1 MNIGEAAKA
10 TGVSAKMIR
19 YYETIGLTANA
30 KRTEAGYRVYT
41 ENDVHALRFVR
52 RARDLG
58 FSVEQMTDLLAL
70 WRDRH
75 RASAEVKSIALR
87 QVAELERKA
96 QMLEAMGK
104 TLKYLADH
112 CAGDDRPECPILDD
126 FVEAVDQKP
135 ASNRQRQFGPA
146 ASGENVAGRRH

>member
-1 MNIGEAAKA
+1 MNIGEVAK
-10 TGVSAKMIR
+10 TTDVSAKMIR
-19 YYETIGLTANA
+19 YYESIGLTASA
-30 KRTEAGYRVYT
+30 TRTKSGYRVYT
-41 ENDVHALRFVR
+41 DKDVHTLRFVR

-87 QVAELERKA
+87 HVAELDRKA
-96 QMLEAMGK
+96 QALQGMSK

-112 CAGDDRPECPILDD
+112 CAGDDRPESPILDD
-126 FVEAVDQKP
+126 FVEAANGEPVSKRRP
-135 ASNRQRQFGPA
+135 KFGPV
-146 ASGENVAGRRH
+146 ASGENVAGRRV